1 MSYDTLIL
9 ARQTSTRNRNRNR
22 SRMNPCKCQRQCPES
37 RVSKSGKRQTRK
49 YMYGIKDPEE
59 EVRKANDTKRNK
71 TRRNEMK
78 RTEPKC
84 AREIWKCNRRGILYF
99 SYFIVIYSLYLIPY
113 TTISHIFYLS
123 DILCFISHF
132 VAGSETKND
141 WLKLKEGGGFVFHVL
156 QPSHLMRFI
165 SVFNSFVTLLCFCLH
180 LPRSPSLHSTHS
192 THN

>member
-9 ARQTSTRNRNRNR
+9 ARQTSTRNRSRNRNR
-22 SRMNPCKCQRQCPES
+22 NRLNPCKCQRQCPES
-37 RVSKSGKRQTRK
+37 RSGKRQTRK

-84 AREIWKCNRRGILYF
+84 ATEEPF
-99 SYFIVIYSLYLIPY
+99 FIFHISSSYSLYLIHY
-113 TTISHIFYLS
+113 IAYLLSLGYLVFYIS
-123 DILCFISHF
+123 LCSRERNKKRLI
-132 VAGSETKND
+132 
-141 WLKLKEGGGFVFHVL
+141 EGRRRLCVHDVL

-180 LPRSPSLHSTHS
+180 LPRSPSLSLSLRS

>member
-9 ARQTSTRNRNRNR
+9 ARQTSTRNRNR

-99 SYFIVIYSLYLIPY
+99 SYFIVIYSSYLIPY
-113 TTISHIFYLS
+113 TISHIFYLVFYIS
-123 DILCFISHF
+123 LCSRERNKKRLIEVEGRRRLCVPCATTIAFNEIYISF
-132 VAGSETKND
+132 
-141 WLKLKEGGGFVFHVL
+141 
-156 QPSHLMRFI
+156 
-165 SVFNSFVTLLCFCLH
+165 
-180 LPRSPSLHSTHS
+180 
-192 THN
+192 